1 MSFRPYRLGAA
12 LLLSLT
18 LLASAQTTSEKLKQL
33 QQDLQQQQ
41 KLNKQQASQLEKL
54 RSSLQNLSAQQ
65 KATLARLDA
74 LADNVATL
82 ENELASVTARV
93 GLAERQLEELSSR
106 RQLTEARVAALQ
118 ADVRSLLNTMYRE
131 RSGQYLALMTQSKS
145 LSDLLIRLDYANMS
159 GQHNIQVINALRQAT
174 ENLKVQQAQQQQQA
188 DQLKALQAER
198 STKLAAL
205 RGKRVEQQALL
216 AELRKT
222 AAGQQ
227 AVAVRTQ
234 AQQALT
240 VQSIDTLVG
249 QVVKE
254 RSRIEAERQRRLEEE
269 RQRREAEARRI
280 AEEQERARLEAI
292 RLAKLRAEQERRA
305 REAQL
310 ARERAA
316 AAAAAEAQRQR
327 ELALQR
333 ERQALRERQTRV
345 SQAQAQAQ
353 TALQPLPVTA
363 SSGPVGFPLPGGQV
377 AAPYGASG
385 AQWVLLSGPQ
395 GTQATAALEG
405 NVLAATYYASLGWV
419 VLLDNGSGIV
429 TGYFGLQSASVTVG
443 DRVARGAPVGVIGG
457 SPIFGSD
464 RMAFQ
469 LREGGVP
476 VAPRF

>member
-1 MSFRPYRLGAA
+1 MRFRPHRLGAA

-18 LLASAQTTSEKLKQL
+18 LLASAQTTSEKLQQL

-54 RSSLQNLSAQQ
+54 RTSLQNLSAQQ

-93 GLAERQLEELSSR
+93 GLAERQLADLSSR
-106 RQLTEARVAALQ
+106 RKLTEARVSALQ
-118 ADVRSLLNTMYRE
+118 TDVRGLLNTMYRE
-131 RSGQYLALMTQSKS
+131 RGGQYLALLTQSKS
-145 LSDLLIRLDYANMS
+145 LSDLLIRLDYANMA

-198 STKLAAL
+198 SAKLAAL

-269 RQRREAEARRI
+269 RQRREAEAKRI

-327 ELALQR
+327 QLALQR
-333 ERQALRERQTRV
+333 EQQALRERQTRV
-345 SQAQAQAQ
+345 SQAQAQAA
-353 TALQPLPVTA
+353 TDLQPLPAVA

-377 AAPYGASG
+377 AAPYGTNG
-385 AQWVLLSGPQ
+385 AQWVLLSGPE
-395 GTQATAALEG
+395 GTQATAALAG

-429 TGYFGLQSASVTVG
+429 TGYFGLQSATVTVG

-457 SPIFGSD
+457 SPIFGAD